1 MLSPQ
6 ERKLLTGI
14 LLLLLLGAVVKG
26 WRHRAVETDI
36 PHAEIP
42 GLEISPKTGATA
54 D

>member
-14 LLLLLLGAVVKG
+14 LLLLLLGVAVKA
-26 WRHRAVETDI
+26 WRNRVMEADI
-36 PHAEIP
+36 PHEVIP
-42 GLEISPKTGATA
+42 GLDIPAKSGTTA

>member
-14 LLLLLLGAVVKG
+14 LLLLLLGAAVKG
-26 WRHRAVETDI
+26 WRNRAVETVI
-36 PHAEIP
+36 PHEEIS
-42 GLEISPKTGATA
+42 GLEIPAKSGAVA